1 MALFK
6 SAEEK
11 AAIAAEKEQKA
22 LKKYG
27 LESLTDPQDI
37 ESVKTIVSELL
48 GTGIGELGIALG
60 GGSEKDIAR
69 IQMYY
74 QRAILEQNFI
84 IIRQLDRLLKKL
96 DK

>member
-37 ESVKTIVSELL
+37 ESVKTIVTELL
-48 GTGIGELGIALG
+48 GTGLMEFGATLGS
-60 GGSEKDIAR
+60 GSDASR
-69 IQMYY
+69 VSMYY
-74 QRAILEQNFI
+74 LRAIVEQNFI
-84 IIRQLDRLLKKL
+84 IIRQLDRLLKK
-96 DK
+96 

>member
-48 GTGIGELGIALG
+48 GTGLMEFGATLG
-60 GGSEKDIAR
+60 GGSEKDIAK

-74 QRAILEQNFI
+74 QRAMIEQNFI